1 VAKRGGGVIAEI
13 GGYVAGCSGRTYRGG
28 VDTGVVGRG
37 YLDHLTD
44 DDLRVLAAVTGLDT
58 ARAGELRGRAAT
70 VPALLERP
78 EPFEQVYG
86 RGRAGLVNVSP
97 FLAFLVAVEQAA
109 RDLATTRFVTER
121 SAPRERV
128 PVFDTPR
135 LRDFLNDPM
144 RRLFLAELL
153 NSFVRVASGR
163 FWIQTTHGWRAQRY
177 SELDPV
183 RLAQL
188 AEQAP
193 PADRP
198 GVYRRLGDVGLFLT
212 GVFPDY
218 TQLHAFGPLDAARL
232 LRAAGLRPDELG
244 TAPPI
249 QMLEELGSRWYRW
262 AAELTP
268 VPTARIAVVAQVA
281 DRFRD
286 ARRILNHIADRHF
299 TRVADPWF
307 GPPSS

>member
-1 VAKRGGGVIAEI
+1 MDI
-13 GGYVAGCSGRTYRGG
+13 
-28 VDTGVVGRG
+28 GVVGRG

-44 DDLRVLAAVTGLDT
+44 DDLRLLATVVGLDA
-58 ARAGELRGRAAT
+58 ARAGELRRRPAT
-70 VPALLERP
+70 VPGLLERR
-78 EPFEQVYG
+78 ELFERVYG
-86 RGRAGLVNVSP
+86 RGRAGLVGVSP
-97 FLAFLVAVEQAA
+97 FLAFVIAVEQAA
-109 RDLATTRFVTER
+109 RDLAAVRFVAER
-121 SAPRERV
+121 SAPRQRV

-135 LRDFLNDPM
+135 LRDFLADPV

-153 NSFVRVASGR
+153 TSFVRVASGR
-163 FWIQTTHGWRAQRY
+163 FWTRTPRGWRAQRY

-193 PADRP
+193 PGDRP
-198 GVYRRLGDVGLFLT
+198 GVYRRLGDVALFLT

-218 TQLHAFGPLDAARL
+218 AQLHALGPLDAARL

-244 TAPPI
+244 AAPPI
-249 QMLEELGSRWYRW
+249 QLLEELGSRWYRR

-268 VPTARIAVVAQVA
+268 VATARMAVVAEVA

-286 ARRILNHIADRHF
+286 ARRVLNHIADRHF

-307 GPPSS
+307 GPPGR

>member
-1 VAKRGGGVIAEI
+1 M
-13 GGYVAGCSGRTYRGG
+13 
-28 VDTGVVGRG
+28 DTDVVGRG

-44 DDLRVLAAVTGLDT
+44 DDLRVLAAVAGLGA

-70 VPALLERP
+70 VPALLADP
-78 EPFEQVYG
+78 ELFEQVYG
-86 RGRAGLVNVSP
+86 QGRAGLVNVSP
-97 FLAFLVAVEQAA
+97 YLAFLVAVEQAA
-109 RDLATTRFVTER
+109 RDLAAARFVTER
-121 SAPRERV
+121 SAPRQRV
-128 PVFDTPR
+128 PVFDAPS
-135 LRDFLNDPM
+135 LRDFLADPM

-163 FWIQTTHGWRAQRY
+163 FWTRTARGWRAQRY

-188 AEQAP
+188 AEHAQ
-193 PADRP
+193 PAERP
-198 GVYRRLGDVGLFLT
+198 GVYRRLGDVALFLT

-232 LRAAGLRPDELG
+232 LRAARLPQDELG

-249 QMLEELGSRWYRW
+249 QLLEELGSRWYRR

-268 VPTARIAVVAQVA
+268 VPTARIAVVAEVA

-299 TRVADPWF
+299 TRVGDPWF
-307 GPPSS
+307 GPPGA